1 MGRRGPKPEPA
12 AVKLQKGNPGNR
24 PVGEDSIIAPQ
35 SALAAI
41 SPPDW
46 LEPRTVKGKRKTGGG
61 LEIWNRLAPRL
72 VTLKLLTPADVETFA
87 RYCRNFARWL
97 NMNELIDKGGEVYE
111 SESQWGKLRRVNP
124 AYLVADRLERQLL
137 AAENN
142 FGLNPAERQRIFA
155 ARAQSADPAARDLFG
170 GEDGKRQSTDT
181 AAKPAE
187 PAAASEHPVGALH

>member
-1 MGRRGPKPEPA
+1 MGRRGPKPEPV
-12 AVKLQKGNPGNR
+12 AVKRAKGNPGHR
-24 PVGEDSIIAPQ
+24 PVVEDSAA
-35 SALAAI
+35 ALPTGAVSI
-41 SPPDW
+41 QPPAW
-46 LEPRTVKGKRKTGGG
+46 LHSKRKGARKAEG

-72 VTLKLLTPADVETFA
+72 ITLKLLTPADVETFA

-97 NMNELIDKGGEVYE
+97 AMNTILDREGEVYE
-111 SESQWGKLRRVNP
+111 TVSQHGNLRRAHP

-155 ARAQSADPAARDLFG
+155 ARAQTGDPAARDLFG
-170 GEDGKRQSTDT
+170 GEEKRPADTT

-187 PAAASEHPVGALH
+187 PAAPSENPVGFLN